1 MTIYLKYCNFYFLS
15 IDSDLEVDL
24 RINALFLQEF
34 LEWYYVHMH
43 IKAFLG
49 FWEPHEKHPFQN
61 SFHDPSDLLFNQA
74 FSVHERKKK
83 NRNTKISAM
92 SNVYKLPTGFLAPAI
107 VFKILPL
114 NTFSTSMIIEFVFC
128 TMFRKSICGFVKQ
141 ILTSC
146 TSTRGY

>member
-1 MTIYLKYCNFYFLS
+1 MPQCIRIKLSYVMKSKLSCYCENIHVTIYLKYCNFYFLS

-83 NRNTKISAM
+83 
-92 SNVYKLPTGFLAPAI
+92 
-107 VFKILPL
+107 
-114 NTFSTSMIIEFVFC
+114 
-128 TMFRKSICGFVKQ
+128 
-141 ILTSC
+141 
-146 TSTRGY
+146 